1 MAKSSWKVK
10 MELKPIPYKKQYEQI
25 VANKIIVWLWANIFK
40 ECLVILEEN
49 TVINDSNTILA
60 ALETGSIYYQDG
72 AFYSK
77 TGRFSNKISKELEKL
92 GAKYSK
98 FRKAYLID
106 KYKVP
111 TEMLGAIDMMK
122 AKTAGKV
129 LALQAFLDFQLG
141 ELNKKEKNIV
151 FDGIV
156 DKIMMNLQERLYKNA
171 EQHKIELI
179 SPKLTDFRADE
190 IAKRYTDNLNFWIKN
205 WTGENITRMRSV
217 VGQMA
222 VEGRS
227 RQDVADYIM
236 KEFGISQRH
245 AIFLAKNETAIATT
259 SYLQAKYKEEGFVFF
274 RWHTNID
281 GRERPLHKQLNGK
294 IFRFDNPPII
304 DERTGQTGLP
314 GETYNCRCT
323 LSPIAS
329 KEFWENRKKLYKVQN
344 SLISKLR
351 GLLNAKIK

>member
-1 MAKSSWKVK
+1 

-25 VANKIIVWLWANIFK
+25 ITNKIIVWLWANIFK

-98 FRKAYLID
+98 YRKAYLID
-106 KYKVP
+106 KSKVP
-111 TEMLGAIDMMK
+111 IEMLGAIDMMK

-141 ELNKKEKNIV
+141 ELNKKERNII

-156 DKIMMNLQERLYKNA
+156 NKIMMNLQERLYKNA

-222 VEGRS
+222 IEGRS

-245 AIFLAKNETAIATT
+245 AMFLAKNETAIATT
-259 SYLQAKYKEEGFVFF
+259 SYLQAKYKEEQIIFF
-274 RWHTNID
+274 RWKTNID
-281 GRERPLHKQLNGK
+281 GRERPLHKQLNNK

-323 LSPIAS
+323 MAPIID
-329 KEFWENRKKLYKVQN
+329 KEFFERRRKLYKANN
-344 SLISKLR
+344 SFLQ
-351 GLLNAKIK
+351 KIKNLIK